1 MCREGVDITTIK
13 IALRQGAERAKA
25 EVEALKQW
33 AAYTANL
40 ELPEISG
47 RLGEAADHAAETA
60 HALQHAVDDLVEM
73 QMHGHTHAHPHEHGG
88 DVTITPV

>member
-25 EVEALKQW
+25 EAASLSQW
-33 AAYTANL
+33 AAYAANL
-40 ELPEISG
+40 ELEISG
-47 RLGEAADHAAETA
+47 RLAEAADHAAASA
-60 HALQHAVDDLVEM
+60 HALEHAVEDLVEM

>member
-13 IALRQGAERAKA
+13 IALRQGAERAKSEA
-25 EVEALKQW
+25 DALKQW
-33 AAYTANL
+33 AAYAANL

-47 RLGEAADHAAETA
+47 RLGEAADLTGQTA
-60 HALQHAVDDLVEM
+60 HALEHAVEDLVEM

>member
-13 IALRQGAERAKA
+13 IALRQGAERASA
-25 EVEALKQW
+25 EAEALKQW
-33 AAYTANL
+33 AAYAANL
-40 ELPEISG
+40 ELEISG
-47 RLGEAADHAAETA
+47 RLAEAAGHAAETA
-60 HALQHAVDDLVEM
+60 HSLQHAVDDLVEM

>member
-1 MCREGVDITTIK
+1 MCREGVDVTTIK

-25 EVEALKQW
+25 EAETLKQW

-40 ELPEISG
+40 ELSEISG
-47 RLGEAADHAAETA
+47 RLNEAAGSAADTA
-60 HALQHAVDDLVEM
+60 HALEHAVEDLVEM